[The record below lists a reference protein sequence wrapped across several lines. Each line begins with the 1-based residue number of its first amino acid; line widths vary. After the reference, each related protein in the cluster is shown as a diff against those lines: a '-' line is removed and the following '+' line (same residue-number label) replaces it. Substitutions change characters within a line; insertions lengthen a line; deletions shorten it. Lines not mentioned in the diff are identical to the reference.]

1 MKLSAYEHKIWKLSK
16 QLQKHQ
22 EALQKLMVFNND
34 RRSIIYSY
42 PMDNHFWIITV
53 ECLYNHQKRLTQL
66 KFELYDLLDKHP
78 VDRFQGQLWMDVL
91 YTKELKA
98 KGSRLKGFWIYEFKT
113 LVKNKGYGSLLLSEA
128 LWYISQH
135 FGTSI
140 EFKGW
145 LSFVDERDPENHARR
160 DHVYQKFGFEI
171 DGEYAYLRGI
181 LLDKLATERAKRNS

>member
-1 MKLSAYEHKIWKLSK
+1 MKLSAYEHKIWKLSR

-78 VDRFQGQLWMDVL
+78 VDRFQGQL
-91 YTKELKA
+91 Y
-98 KGSRLKGFWIYEFKT
+98 
-113 LVKNKGYGSLLLSEA
+113 
-128 LWYISQH
+128 
-135 FGTSI
+135 
-140 EFKGW
+140 
-145 LSFVDERDPENHARR
+145 
-160 DHVYQKFGFEI
+160 
-171 DGEYAYLRGI
+171 
-181 LLDKLATERAKRNS
+181 